1 MSVIAP
7 VPAPRVER
15 VTDATDAAALR
26 NAAWIDLID
35 PSDEARAAVERE
47 TGLYVFSREDTTEI
61 ESSSRLYL
69 ENTALYLTMPVIA
82 RDADN
87 QRFSSSIGFIF
98 APHLL
103 ITVRFA
109 KVLPIELFAERLDK
123 IHPAPCDAAHVFVG
137 LLEALADGMADNL
150 ERSRAEL
157 DQASHCI
164 FGKGN
169 SGPLV
174 RNNELRQVLTDIG
187 RVGDL
192 LSTIRDSQL
201 ALGRLVHFVSHMTE
215 EWLPQ
220 DLRPKLKTL
229 RQDIASLADYDS
241 HLTNKVQFL
250 LDAILG
256 FINIDQSNTIKL
268 MTVVGVIGVPPT
280 LIASI
285 YGMNFELMPELKW
298 AWGYPFALAL
308 MLLSAVVPVLWF
320 KRKGWL

>member
-1 MSVIAP
+1 
-7 VPAPRVER
+7 
-15 VTDATDAAALR
+15 
-26 NAAWIDLID
+26 
-35 PSDEARAAVERE
+35 
-47 TGLYVFSREDTTEI
+47 
-61 ESSSRLYL
+61 
-69 ENTALYLTMPVIA
+69 
-82 RDADN
+82 
-87 QRFSSSIGFIF
+87 
-98 APHLL
+98 
-103 ITVRFA
+103 
-109 KVLPIELFAERLDK
+109 
-123 IHPAPCDAAHVFVG
+123 
-137 LLEALADGMADNL
+137 MADNL

-157 DQASHCI
+157 DEASHCI
-164 FGKGN
+164 FGHDKT
-169 SGPLV
+169 GPRL
-174 RNNELRQVLTDIG
+174 RNIELRQVLTDIG

-192 LSTIRDSQL
+192 LSSIRDSQL
-201 ALGRLVHFVSHMTE
+201 ALGRLVHFVTHMTE

-298 AWGYPFALAL
+298 AWGYPMALVL
-308 MLLSAVVPVLWF
+308 MVLSAVVPVLWF